1 MLRHVLP
8 LVMLLVSNVFMT
20 YAWYGHLKYLAA
32 KPVMFAV
39 LISWGIA
46 FLEYC
51 FQVPANRI
59 GSTVYTLPQLKIIQE
74 VITMTVFAAF
84 SYFVMKERLTM
95 NYLYAAL
102 CMVGAVFFIF
112 RAAHNELPLR
122 RPLHG
127 RRGVFHFQRKLEKSL
142 IKNSRRTS
150 SNVRRLFCVISS
162 ARRSS

>member
-46 FLEYC
+46 FPEYC

-112 RAAHNELPLR
+112 RGN
-122 RPLHG
+122 
-127 RRGVFHFQRKLEKSL
+127 
-142 IKNSRRTS
+142 
-150 SNVRRLFCVISS
+150 
-162 ARRSS
+162 

>member
-32 KPVMFAV
+32 KPVMFMFAV

-112 RAAHNELPLR
+112 RGN
-122 RPLHG
+122 
-127 RRGVFHFQRKLEKSL
+127 
-142 IKNSRRTS
+142 
-150 SNVRRLFCVISS
+150 
-162 ARRSS
+162 